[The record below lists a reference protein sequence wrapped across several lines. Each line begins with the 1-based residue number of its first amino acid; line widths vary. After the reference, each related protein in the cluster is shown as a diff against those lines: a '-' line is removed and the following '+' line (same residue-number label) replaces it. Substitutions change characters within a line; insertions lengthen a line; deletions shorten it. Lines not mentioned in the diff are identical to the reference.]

1 MKQLLSLA
9 AATLLLSIHT
19 TRAALVDY
27 YTLDDNTLTAS
38 GGRTDISGSSAG
50 GGNLINKNGPGN
62 VSLVTG
68 KISGALQFPNTLDFT
83 TAAVNSLALPLTFSI
98 WVNTTAVLDEVD
110 RAIALSDAA
119 QTTRD
124 FGLAIT
130 NPTRQAAQIAR
141 NGSVPNSSI
150 APGSINDGNWHLITG
165 VFASAANRM
174 LYLDGKLAS
183 SSTVS
188 TSLWTNNSTTVIN
201 VGGVLRSSGVVE
213 TFNGALDD
221 AGVFNTALT
230 AADIA
235 LINGLGQ
242 TASLG
247 LDQLDEAQALN
258 ASVVGAGLQIGGVT
272 WFKADNLSGAT
283 GDYGGSAA
291 NYDAFII
298 TDGDAGLGITT
309 VPEPHALI
317 LVGLGAA
324 AAAGRRSRMSPS
336 TASC

>member
-9 AATLLLSIHT
+9 AATLLLSIDA
-19 TRAALVDY
+19 TRGALVDY
-27 YTLDDNTLTAS
+27 YTLNDNTLTAG
-38 GGRTDISGSSAG
+38 GGRTDVSGSSAG
-50 GGNLINKNGPGN
+50 GGNLVNKNGPGN

-98 WVNTTAVLDEVD
+98 WVNTTAILDEVD

-141 NGSVPNSSI
+141 NGSVPNSSV

-165 VFASAANRM
+165 VFASATNRM

-242 TASLG
+242 TASVG

-258 ASVVGAGLQIGGVT
+258 ASTVGTGMDIGGVT
-272 WFKADNLSGAT
+272 WFKTDNLSGET
-283 GDYGGSAA
+283 GDYGGSLSTGVA
-291 NYDAFII
+291 YII
-298 TDGDAGLGITT
+298 TDGAAGLGITN
-309 VPEPHALI
+309 VPEPHSLI
-317 LVGLGAA
+317 LLACGALAA
-324 AAAGRRSRMSPS
+324 ASRRRPKPRLN
-336 TASC
+336 AVC